1 MIKLKK
7 WGDVRVAFSDLSN
20 FLIKNTKTIMEY
32 SENHF
37 TLVLLAVGISLAVW
51 VPVGLLLTKSDKW
64 AARVLGLANTIFC
77 IPSLSMFAIL
87 VTIPVFGLGRKSAL
101 FALVLYAMMPL
112 IRSVYDGVKNVDR
125 NVIEAAKGMGMSTKR
140 ILIEILVPLGMPI
153 IFAGF
158 RVTVVMT
165 TGIAAIATYIG
176 ERNLGRFI
184 QEGLVR
190 SNTPMMVTGA
200 LIISVIA
207 IGLDTTLGLIEKRI
221 VPKGLRISR

>member
-1 MIKLKK
+1 MTLTSLINF
-7 WGDVRVAFSDLSN
+7 FS
-20 FLIKNTKTIMEY
+20 KNTETIIEY
-32 SENHF
+32 SGNHF
-37 TLVLLAVGISLAVW
+37 TLVLWAVGISLLIW
-51 VPVGLLLTKSDKW
+51 VPTGLLLTKSDKW
-64 AARVLGLANTIFC
+64 AARVLALANTIFC

-87 VTIPVFGLGRKSAL
+87 VTIPTFGLGRKSAL

-125 NVIEAAKGMGMSTKR
+125 NVIEAAKGMGMSTGR
-140 ILIEILVPLGMPI
+140 ILREILVPLGIPI

-158 RVTVVMT
+158 RITVVMT

-184 QEGLVR
+184 SEGLVR

-207 IGLDTTLGLIEKRI
+207 IGLDTLLGLIEKRI
-221 VPKGLRISR
+221 VPKGLRVTR

>member
-1 MIKLKK
+1 MTLT
-7 WGDVRVAFSDLSN
+7 DFLN
-20 FLIKNTKTIMEY
+20 FLTKNKETIVEY
-32 SENHF
+32 TGNHF
-37 TLVLLAVGISLAVW
+37 TLVLSAVLISLVIW
-51 VPVGLLLTKSDKW
+51 VPVGLLLTKNDKW

-87 VTIPVFGLGRKSAL
+87 VAIPFFGLGRKSAL

-125 NVIEAAKGMGMSTKR
+125 SVIEAARGMGMSTGR
-140 ILIEILVPLGMPI
+140 ILREILVPLGMPI

-158 RVTVVMT
+158 RITVVMT

-184 QEGLVR
+184 SEGLVR

-207 IGLDTTLGLIEKRI
+207 IGLDTILGTIEKWI
-221 VPKGLRISR
+221 VPKGLRLNR

>member
-1 MIKLKK
+1 MTLK
-7 WGDVRVAFSDLSN
+7 DFLN
-20 FLIKNTKTIMEY
+20 FLNKNTETIIEY
-32 SENHF
+32 SGNHF
-37 TLVLLAVGISLAVW
+37 TLVMSAVIISLVIW

-87 VTIPVFGLGRKSAL
+87 VTIPAFGLGRKSAL

-112 IRSVYDGVKNVDR
+112 IRSVYDGAKNVDR
-125 NVIEAAKGMGMSTKR
+125 SVIEAAKGMGMSTAR
-140 ILIEILVPLGMPI
+140 ILREILVPLGMPI

-184 QEGLVR
+184 SEGLIR

-207 IGLDTTLGLIEKRI
+207 IGLDTILGVIERWI
-221 VPKGLRISR
+221 VPKGLRINR

>member
-1 MIKLKK
+1 VTLQ
-7 WGDVRVAFSDLSN
+7 DFLN
-20 FLIKNTKTIMEY
+20 FLMKNTETIIEY
-32 SENHF
+32 TGNHF
-37 TLVLLAVGISLAVW
+37 TLVLSAVMISLVIW
-51 VPVGLLLTKSDKW
+51 VPIGLLLTKSDKW

-87 VTIPVFGLGRKSAL
+87 VAIPFFGLGRKSAL
-101 FALVLYAMMPL
+101 LALVLYAMMPL

-125 NVIEAAKGMGMSTKR
+125 SVIEAARGMGMSTGR
-140 ILIEILVPLGMPI
+140 ILREILVPLGMPI

-158 RVTVVMT
+158 RITVVMT

-184 QEGLVR
+184 SEGLVR

-207 IGLDTTLGLIEKRI
+207 IGLDTILGVIEKWI
-221 VPKGLRISR
+221 VPKGLR

>member
-1 MIKLKK
+1 
-7 WGDVRVAFSDLSN
+7 VTFEDLAN
-20 FLIKNTKTIMEY
+20 FITRNTETIIEY
-32 SENHF
+32 SGNHF
-37 TLVLLAVGISLAVW
+37 TLVLTTVLISLAIW

-64 AARVLGLANTIFC
+64 AGRVLALANTIFC

-87 VTIPVFGLGRKSAL
+87 VAIPYFGLGRKSAL

-125 NVIEAAKGMGMSTKR
+125 NVIEAARGMGMSSGR
-140 ILIEILVPLGMPI
+140 IMREILLPLGIPV

-158 RVTVVMT
+158 RITVVMT

-184 QEGLVR
+184 SEGLVR

-207 IGLDTTLGLIEKRI
+207 VGLDTILGGIEKLI
-221 VPKGLRISR
+221 VPKGLRLNRR

>member
-1 MIKLKK
+1 MTLEDFI
-7 WGDVRVAFSDLSN
+7 N
-20 FLIKNTKTIMEY
+20 FITRNTGTIIEY
-32 SENHF
+32 SSNHF
-37 TLVLLAVGISLAVW
+37 TLVLTAVLISLVIW
-51 VPVGLLLTKSDKW
+51 IPVGLLLTKSDKW
-64 AARVLGLANTIFC
+64 AARVLALANTIFC

-87 VTIPVFGLGRKSAL
+87 VAIPFFGLGRKSAL

-125 NVIEAAKGMGMSTKR
+125 NVIEAAKGMGMSSGR
-140 ILIEILVPLGMPI
+140 IMREILLPLGIPI

-158 RVTVVMT
+158 RITVVMT

-184 QEGLVR
+184 SEGLVR

-207 IGLDTTLGLIEKRI
+207 VGLDTILGGIEKLI
-221 VPKGLRISR
+221 VPRGLRLNR

>member
-1 MIKLKK
+1 MTLK
-7 WGDVRVAFSDLSN
+7 DFLN
-20 FLIKNTKTIMEY
+20 FLTKNSETIIEY
-32 SENHF
+32 TGNHF
-37 TLVLLAVGISLAVW
+37 TLVLSAVLISLVIW

-64 AARVLGLANTIFC
+64 ATRVLGLANTIFC

-87 VTIPVFGLGRKSAL
+87 VAIPFFGLGRKSAL

-125 NVIEAAKGMGMSTKR
+125 SVIEAARGMGMSTGR
-140 ILIEILVPLGMPI
+140 ILREILVPLGMPI

-158 RVTVVMT
+158 RITVVMT

-184 QEGLVR
+184 SEGLVR

-207 IGLDTTLGLIEKRI
+207 IGLDTILGTIEKWI
-221 VPKGLRISR
+221 VPKGLRLNR

>member
-1 MIKLKK
+1 MTLQ
-7 WGDVRVAFSDLSN
+7 DFLS
-20 FLIKNTKTIMEY
+20 FLEKNTETIIEY
-32 SENHF
+32 SGNHF
-37 TLVLLAVGISLAVW
+37 TLVLSAVMISLVIW

-87 VTIPVFGLGRKSAL
+87 VAIPFFGLGRKSAL

-125 NVIEAAKGMGMSTKR
+125 NVIEAARGMGMSTGR
-140 ILIEILVPLGMPI
+140 ILREILVPLGMPI

-158 RVTVVMT
+158 RITVVMT

-184 QEGLVR
+184 SEGLVR

-207 IGLDTTLGLIEKRI
+207 IGLDTILGVIEKWI
-221 VPKGLRISR
+221 VPKGMRRKFEG

>member
-1 MIKLKK
+1 MT
-7 WGDVRVAFSDLSN
+7 FTDLTN
-20 FLIKNTKTIMEY
+20 FLSKNTGTIMEY
-32 SENHF
+32 TENHF
-37 TLVLLAVGISLAVW
+37 SLVLLAVMISLVIW

-87 VTIPVFGLGRKSAL
+87 VAIPSFGLGRKSAL

-112 IRSVYDGVKNVDR
+112 IRSVYDGVKNVDH
-125 NVIEAAKGMGMSTKR
+125 NVIEAAKGMGMSSWR
-140 ILIEILVPLGMPI
+140 IMREILVPLGMPI

-158 RVTVVMT
+158 RITVVMT

-184 QEGLVR
+184 SEGLVR

-200 LIISVIA
+200 LIIALIA
-207 IGLDTTLGLIEKRI
+207 IGLDTILGLIEKRI
-221 VPKGLRISR
+221 VPRGLRIHS

>member
-1 MIKLKK
+1 MTLQ
-7 WGDVRVAFSDLSN
+7 DFLN
-20 FLIKNTKTIMEY
+20 FLEKNTETIIEY
-32 SENHF
+32 TGNHF
-37 TLVLLAVGISLAVW
+37 TLVLSAVVISLVIW

-87 VTIPVFGLGRKSAL
+87 VAIPFFGLGRKSAL

-125 NVIEAAKGMGMSTKR
+125 NVIEAARGMGMSTGR
-140 ILIEILVPLGMPI
+140 ILREILVPLGMPI

-158 RVTVVMT
+158 RITVVMT

-184 QEGLVR
+184 SEGLVR

-207 IGLDTTLGLIEKRI
+207 IGLDTILGVIEKWI
-221 VPKGLRISR
+221 VPKGMRRKFEG

>member
-1 MIKLKK
+1 VTLQ
-7 WGDVRVAFSDLSN
+7 DFLN
-20 FLIKNTKTIMEY
+20 FLMKNTETIIEY
-32 SENHF
+32 TGNHF
-37 TLVLLAVGISLAVW
+37 TLVLSAVMISLVIW
-51 VPVGLLLTKSDKW
+51 VPIGLLLTKSDKW

-87 VTIPVFGLGRKSAL
+87 VAIPFFGLGRKSAL
-101 FALVLYAMMPL
+101 LALVLYAMMPL

-125 NVIEAAKGMGMSTKR
+125 SVIEAARGMGMSTGR
-140 ILIEILVPLGMPI
+140 ILREILVPLGMPI
-153 IFAGF
+153 IFASF
-158 RVTVVMT
+158 RITVVMT

-184 QEGLVR
+184 SEGLVR

-207 IGLDTTLGLIEKRI
+207 IGLDTILGVIEKWI
-221 VPKGLRISR
+221 VPKGMRRKFEG

>member
-1 MIKLKK
+1 MTLK
-7 WGDVRVAFSDLSN
+7 DFLN
-20 FLIKNTKTIMEY
+20 FLTKNTETIIEY
-32 SENHF
+32 TGNHF
-37 TLVLLAVGISLAVW
+37 TLVLSAVLISLVIW

-87 VTIPVFGLGRKSAL
+87 VAIPFFGLGRKSAL

-125 NVIEAAKGMGMSTKR
+125 SVIEAARGMGMSTGR
-140 ILIEILVPLGMPI
+140 ILREILVPLGMPI

-158 RVTVVMT
+158 RITVVMT

-184 QEGLVR
+184 SEGLVR

-207 IGLDTTLGLIEKRI
+207 IGLDTILGIIERWI
-221 VPKGLRISR
+221 VPKGLRLNR